1 MHGRNFLFA
10 AILLF
15 VSSLPVFA
23 QDKGLWVPESSSA
36 KTITGEIS
44 IAETRL
50 TMNYFNFP
58 LGQIRVL
65 KPEEAGA
72 LFDADVNAPGGGYL
86 YRLAV
91 AADRQFL
98 HKNTLCGTD
107 EVQWMVTWVQGRT
120 LSVAFFSGANPPA
133 LTMDSLAG
141 TNDRCGIFAY
151 SR

>member
-1 MHGRNFLFA
+1 MHVRKLLPA
-10 AILLF
+10 LILLF
-15 VSSLPVFA
+15 ASALPTFA
-23 QDKGLWVPESSSA
+23 QDKGFWLPVSSSA

-50 TMNYFNFP
+50 TMDYFNFP
-58 LGQIRVL
+58 LGQVRAL

-72 LFDADVNAPGGGYL
+72 LFDADVNAPGGGSL

-91 AADRQFL
+91 AADRRFL

-107 EVQWMVTWVQGRT
+107 EVQWMVTWVQGHT
-120 LSVAFFSGANPPA
+120 LSVTFFSNPSPPV
-133 LTMDSLAG
+133 LTMDALAG
-141 TNDRCGIFAY
+141 TTDRCDTFTY